1 MGTRNTKS
9 EMFKVKVYGAKEYWT
24 QVPRLIQGFIGNDCL
39 ISTNDDYDFVYS
51 NNFNYED
58 IDSEHGD
65 SAISNSGFKIFNVLD
80 IPEHLEEH
88 PVEKMRE
95 QLKEAHIV
103 TCISEPVKEQLKR
116 ILNIDAYIIWNPIK
130 DVFYDSSQERKINC
144 LYVGRATDPIKRAS
158 LLSKIKDQCY
168 SVGPTHGVG
177 NYLGLVNDV
186 SLNQIYNSSKIVAL
200 PSRFEGLGL
209 PSLEAMVCGAIPLV
223 CHDNPNSS
231 LCPDFCIC
239 DPTEDSVEKKYKE
252 LLNNFEEYQKIILKD
267 FSSQVAFKFS
277 KFSVAKNIINLY
289 DDA

>member
-1 MGTRNTKS
+1 
-9 EMFKVKVYGAKEYWT
+9 MFKVKVYGAKEYWT

-39 ISTNDDYDFVYS
+39 ISTDDDYDFVYS

-58 IDSEHGD
+58 IDSEHDD

-80 IPEHLEEH
+80 IPEHLEAH

-95 QLKEAHIV
+95 QLKEAQIV

-116 ILNIDAYIIWNPIK
+116 ILNIDAPIIWNPIK
-130 DVFYDSSQERKINC
+130 DVFYDSLQEREINC

-158 LLSKIKDQCY
+158 LLSKIENQCY

-177 NYLGLVNDV
+177 NYLGLVNDI

-209 PSLEAMVCGAIPLV
+209 TALEAMVCGAIPLV
-223 CHDNPNSS
+223 CGDNPNSL
-231 LCPDFCIC
+231 LCPDFCVC
-239 DPTEDSVEKKYKE
+239 EPSEDAVEQKYRE
-252 LLNNFEEYQKIILKD
+252 LLNNFEEYQSIILTQYAPKI
-267 FSSQVAFKFS
+267 ALKFS
-277 KFSVAKNIINLY
+277 KFSVAKNILDLY
-289 DDA
+289 SKADK